1 MEAALFYLSNGAAP
15 STLRVYQ
22 SGQRRFERFRS
33 RADVTPSHVLE
44 QLLCLI
50 VADAAKS
57 GLQYSTI
64 KTYLAAV
71 RDFAIA
77 NGGRDPFA
85 GSLPTLGNAMLCI
98 KRVQG
103 RPAPDSRR
111 PVTPAILLLLR
122 SAWSPHAECWTAKL
136 M

>member
-1 MEAALFYLSNGAAP
+1 M
-15 STLRVYQ
+15 
-22 SGQRRFERFRS
+22 
-33 RADVTPSHVLE
+33 TPSHVLE

-85 GSLPTLGNAMLCI
+85 GLLPTLGKAMLCQAGPRATGTRLSTACDAGHSSI
-98 KRVQG
+98 ASIGVVASCG
-103 RPAPDSRR
+103 MLDGEAD
-111 PVTPAILLLLR
+111 VGGVLR
-122 SAWSPHAECWTAKL
+122 GVFGFL
-136 M
+136 